1 MNNLHPIESE
11 LRQRMQ
17 VTEQPY
23 TIIKTFSIT
32 HKASE
37 GTPSNFFFKKPQDI
51 KLHFPTSDEV

>member
-37 GTPSNFFFKKPQDI
+37 GTPSKFFFLKTPRYKATFSY
-51 KLHFPTSDEV
+51 K